1 MRELLFFYACG
12 YINTFGKVNEELKY
26 YAGRILANGHECS
39 FYNEWEKELSEF
51 YGNKSYMKNLKR
63 SEKHDFE
70 DFLSRYGKWAKKITV
85 CLKNLGMNT
94 SQNDSIRLHTFAG
107 MQPANF

>member
-12 YINTFGKVNEELKY
+12 YINTFGKVNEELKD

-39 FYNEWEKELSEF
+39 FYNGWKKELSEF
-51 YGNKSYMKNLKR
+51 YGNKSYMKNLKC

-70 DFLSRYGKWAKKITV
+70 DFLSRYGKWAKD
-85 CLKNLGMNT
+85 NGMLEK
-94 SQNDSIRLHTFAG
+94 SWDEYLSE
-107 MQPANF
+107 